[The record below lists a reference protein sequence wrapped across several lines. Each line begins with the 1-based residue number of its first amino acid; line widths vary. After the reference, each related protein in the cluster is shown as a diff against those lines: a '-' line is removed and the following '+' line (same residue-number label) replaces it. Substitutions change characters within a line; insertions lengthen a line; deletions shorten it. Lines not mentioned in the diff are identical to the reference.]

1 MRRLS
6 ISVAAA
12 ALVVALSPVADAAD
26 LQQAPLYKAPP
37 PQPAPVYSWNGWYVG
52 LNAGAAFSDNDV
64 NTIGSTSYVNLAHSD
79 ALANATAS
87 ALGATANIP
96 LSTTSFIGGG
106 QIGYNWQI
114 MNAWVAGLETDIA
127 GLIGGNNIGTA
138 QIATP
143 IPGVGTNSSAI
154 TVTRDLQFLGTFRG
168 RVGFLATPTF
178 LLYGTGGLAYGGV
191 DLSTDVVQ
199 SRGPRPFGTPV
210 SGGTSSSDTRVGW
223 TAGAGAEWM
232 FLPNWS
238 AKVEYLHYDL
248 GQASDEFNITH
259 YNAQGALIFVNNVR
273 TEATMSGDIVRAGV
287 NYHFNW

>member
-12 ALVVALSPVADAAD
+12 ALVLALSPIADAAD
-26 LQQAPLYKAPP
+26 LAPLYKAPP
-37 PQPAPVYSWNGWYVG
+37 PPPAPIYSWSGWYAG

-64 NTIGSTSYVNLAHSD
+64 STIASTSYVNLAHSGS
-79 ALANATAS
+79 LVNASAS

-114 MNAWVAGLETDIA
+114 MNNWVVGLEADIA
-127 GLIGGNNIGTA
+127 GLAGGNNTGA
-138 QIATP
+138 VQIVTP
-143 IPGVGTNSSAI
+143 IPGFGTNSSEI
-154 TVTRDLQFLGTFRG
+154 TATRDLRYFGTFRG
-168 RVGFLATPTF
+168 RLGFLATPTF

-191 DLSTDVVQ
+191 DLTTDVIQ
-199 SRGPRPFGTPV
+199 SRVPRPFDTPI
-210 SGGTSSSDTRVGW
+210 SGGANSSDTRFGW
-223 TAGAGAEWM
+223 TAGLGAEWM

-248 GQASDEFNITH
+248 GQASNEFDVSH
-259 YNAQGALIFVNNVR
+259 SNAQALIFVNNVR
-273 TEATMSGDIVRAGV
+273 TEATISGDIVRAGV
-287 NYHFNW
+287 NYHFSW